1 MKPQRHLWQYLL
13 VSVFIPIASTGNIYG
28 QHTEN
33 SLFASSELEKKGAAV
48 SLEQLLEE
56 IEGKYSVT
64 FLYEEKVV
72 ADKYINPGQLPLEQT
87 SKGHGLAKILTALH
101 IDYWQL
107 DEETYVLTRKKRS
120 LISSSVLQQ
129 EIVTGTVTD
138 AQSGETLPGVNVM
151 IKGTTTGTS
160 TDTDGSYELNA
171 PTLQDTLVF
180 SFVGYQTQEVP
191 INGRTEIDVS
201 LQPQAI
207 AGEELVVVGY
217 GTQRR
222 EEITGSVSS
231 IEGEDIERC
240 QLQI

>member
-1 MKPQRHLWQYLL
+1 
-13 VSVFIPIASTGNIYG
+13 
-28 QHTEN
+28 
-33 SLFASSELEKKGAAV
+33 
-48 SLEQLLEE
+48 
-56 IEGKYSVT
+56 
-64 FLYEEKVV
+64 
-72 ADKYINPGQLPLEQT
+72 
-87 SKGHGLAKILTALH
+87 
-101 IDYWQL
+101 
-107 DEETYVLTRKKRS
+107 
-120 LISSSVLQQ
+120 
-129 EIVTGTVTD
+129 
-138 AQSGETLPGVNVM
+138 VM

-171 PTLQDTLVF
+171 PSLQDTLVF

-231 IEGEDIERC
+231 IEGEDIVEVPATNISNTLGGRIPG
-240 QLQI
+240 LIAVKRDGTPGSGSSISVRGAS